1 MTAVREGDLLWTPSA
16 ARRERSQVHRFMQW
30 LEHERGLR
38 QDSYDALWHWSVTE
52 LESFWLAIWDYF
64 AVRSSTPF
72 SKVLGRRSMPGAE
85 WFPGARL
92 NYAGYIL
99 ARERPDATAI
109 IHVREGGPLRRMSWS
124 ELGDQVRILATQLRA
139 MGVRPGDRVAAL
151 LPNAPEAAVA
161 ALATTSIGAI
171 WSCCGPDYGT
181 KGVLERFKQLEPKIL
196 FHVDRYQY
204 GGKLYDR
211 RAELREILNGLDTV
225 EMAIHVPYA
234 EEEHLV
240 AGGQS
245 PPTGGAM
252 AWREVMDHPRIP
264 PEDFQCEQVA
274 FDHPLWILFS
284 SGTTGLPK
292 PIVHGHGGILLEHLK
307 HLHFNYEAQAG
318 RPLFFY
324 TSTTWMVWNFLLST
338 LAADVIPVLYDGN
351 PAYPEPDALWKVIE
365 ESGATLFGTSPTYID
380 LQRKAG
386 VVPRRKFKLDR
397 LESVTLAGSPV
408 SAECMEWVYGNVKA
422 DLWVAPGSGGT
433 DCCTGFLCGVSLLP
447 VHAGEIQARALG
459 CAAFAFDEQGREII
473 DEVGELVFTQ
483 PMPSMPVG
491 FWNDPQGRR
500 YHESYFDV
508 YPGIWRHGDF
518 VRFNARGGAFVLG
531 RSDSTLNRHGIR
543 IGTAEIYR
551 SLALLEEIDD
561 ALIVNLDLPGGKF
574 FMPLFVKLR
583 GERAL
588 DEAVVQRICDQ
599 LRRDY
604 SPRHVPDTVYQ
615 VPGIPYTLTGK
626 KLEVPIR
633 RILMGAD
640 PDKAVNRAA
649 LSNPASLDYFIRYAK
664 DQRDFALSAEP
675 AAIRHSLKEDAP
687 RAR

>member
-1 MTAVREGDLLWTPSA
+1 VTAIQEGDLLWTPSA
-16 ARRERSQVHRFMQW
+16 ARRERSQVHHFMQW
-30 LEHERGLR
+30 LQRERGLR
-38 QDSYDALWHWSVTE
+38 FDDYDALWHWSITE
-52 LESFWLAIWDYF
+52 LDSFWLAIWDYF
-64 AVRSSTPF
+64 EVRSSAPF
-72 SKVLGRRSMPGAE
+72 SKVLGRRDMPGAE

-92 NYAGYIL
+92 NYAGHIL
-99 ARERPDATAI
+99 ARERPGATAI
-109 IHVREGGPLRRMSWS
+109 IHVREGGSLQRMTWA
-124 ELGDQVRILATQLRA
+124 ELGDQVRILATQLRR
-139 MGVRPGDRVAAL
+139 MGVRPGDRVAAV
-151 LPNAPEAAVA
+151 LPNAPAAAVA

-181 KGVLERFKQLEPKIL
+181 KGVLERFKQLEPKVFL
-196 FHVDRYQY
+196 YVDTYQY
-204 GGKLYDR
+204 GGKFYDR
-211 RAELREILNGLDTV
+211 SQELRDVLHGLDSV
-225 EMAIHVPYA
+225 EVAIHVPYA
-234 EEEHLV
+234 GSG
-240 AGGQS
+240 AGAA
-245 PPTGGAM
+245 PINGAR
-252 AWREVMDHPRIP
+252 AWDELMDHPRVP
-264 PEDFQCEQVA
+264 AEDFQCEQVP

-292 PIVHGHGGILLEHLK
+292 AIVHGHGGILLEHLK

-324 TSTTWMVWNFLLST
+324 TSTTWMVWNFVLST

-351 PAYPEPDALWKVIE
+351 PAYPEPDALWKVID

-386 VVPRRKFKLDR
+386 VVPREKFKLDR

-447 VHAGEIQARALG
+447 VRAGEIQARALG
-459 CAAFAFDEQGREII
+459 CAAYAFDEQAREII

-483 PMPSMPVG
+483 PMPSMPVR
-491 FWNDPQGRR
+491 FWNDPEDRR
-500 YHESYFDV
+500 YRESYFDV
-508 YPGIWRHGDF
+508 YAGVWRHGDF
-518 VRFNARGGAFVLG
+518 VRFNRRGGAFVLG
-531 RSDSTLNRHGIR
+531 RSDSTLNRQGIR

-583 GERAL
+583 AERPL
-588 DEAVVQRICDQ
+588 DEAVVQRIRDQ

-604 SPRHVPDTVYQ
+604 SPRHVPDKILEVQ
-615 VPGIPYTLTGK
+615 AIPYTLTGK

-633 RILMGAD
+633 RILMGVD

-649 LSNPASLDYFIRYAK
+649 LVNPDALDYFIRYAK
-664 DQRDFALSAEP
+664 DQRDFARSG
-675 AAIRHSLKEDAP
+675 AP
-687 RAR
+687 SSSQ